1 VRQVYQDSIQLSGGQ
16 MQKLKLAQA
25 LYKDAPVLILD
36 EPTAALDPIAEHEVY
51 QDYLRFSEDKLSLFI
66 SHRLSSTRF
75 CDRIIYIKQGKIKD
89 IVTHKELL
97 ADNKDYH
104 RLFKAQAYY
113 YRESIEKV
121 KEPEIETGGLI

>member
-1 VRQVYQDSIQLSGGQ
+1 
-16 MQKLKLAQA
+16 MKLAQA

-75 CDRIIYIKQGKIKD
+75 CDRIIYIKQGEITE
-89 IVTHKELL
+89 IGTHEELL
-97 ADNKDYH
+97 ADKKDYH
-104 RLFKAQAYY
+104 RLFEAQAYY

-121 KEPEIETGGLI
+121 EEPEIETGGVI